1 IGASKIA
8 RDISDQKLAEEKQ
21 ATLAA
26 IVSSSDDAI
35 ISKTLFGIIT
45 SWNQAANKMFGY
57 TEAEVIGKHIS
68 IIIPPDRMD
77 EETMIIENIRCGKKI
92 KHFETVRIAKDGRKL
107 NISLTVSPIRDKAGK
122 IIGASKI
129 ARDITEKMQIEKQRL
144 LYTEKL
150 KQLNKY
156 KDEFMAMASHE
167 LKTPLTIIK
176 ANLDIMDLKMQQDEN
191 LVFVQNTLKQVG
203 KLNKLINDLL
213 DISKIQAGKLELK
226 LADFD
231 MTDLLKEMI
240 HNLQPTT
247 EIKIHLKNTN
257 DNLPA
262 YGDRDRIGL
271 VIINLLGNAIKYA
284 PDSNEIKVGAIK
296 SHDAIIVS
304 IEDKGIG
311 IPQ

>member
-1 IGASKIA
+1 
-8 RDISDQKLAEEKQ
+8 
-21 ATLAA
+21 
-26 IVSSSDDAI
+26 
-35 ISKTLFGIIT
+35 
-45 SWNQAANKMFGY
+45 
-57 TEAEVIGKHIS
+57 
-68 IIIPPDRMD
+68 
-77 EETMIIENIRCGKKI
+77 
-92 KHFETVRIAKDGRKL
+92 
-107 NISLTVSPIRDKAGK
+107 
-122 IIGASKI
+122 
-129 ARDITEKMQIEKQRL
+129 

-262 YGDRDRIGL
+262 YGDRERIGL

-284 PDSNEIKVGAIK
+284 PDSSEIKVGAIK

-311 IPQ
+311 IPQEELANIFSRFYRVSGLTSTFAGSGIGLYIASEI